1 MLICSF
7 SPIQNRFFSRII
19 PSLHRSMPPSH
30 TTTSAVGSSWSSWR
44 GRWGMTVRR
53 PWQRTGLAKIQR
65 GLKGKRWTDNLVV
78 WPTAASGSCTEMIT
92 QSSHL
97 TSLPAR
103 PQGTAS
109 TDMGQSVCV
118 CVGWGTW
125 YGRLLWG
132 ATTVTSNLLFE
143 GASSVLVK
151 MVLLKANDIN
161 EIICLL
167 EA

>member
-1 MLICSF
+1 MDQRFTTSFPFYSSAEMLICSF

-118 CVGWGTW
+118 CVCGL
-125 YGRLLWG
+125 RD
-132 ATTVTSNLLFE
+132 
-143 GASSVLVK
+143 
-151 MVLLKANDIN
+151 MVWSFVVRCHHCYIKLTL
-161 EIICLL
+161 
-167 EA
+167 